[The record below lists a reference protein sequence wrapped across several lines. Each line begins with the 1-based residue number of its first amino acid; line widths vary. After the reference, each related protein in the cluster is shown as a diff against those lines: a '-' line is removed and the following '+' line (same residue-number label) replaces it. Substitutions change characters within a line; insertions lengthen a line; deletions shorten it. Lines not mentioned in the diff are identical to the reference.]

1 MTASI
6 NNGLSVHLEYD
17 DCVKIGSDFFL
28 EVYMNNND
36 EDQSVLLEAC
46 VFQCWNG
53 FLFETDGAQTV
64 LTDGVFSVTSFVS
77 N

>member
-17 DCVKIGSDFFL
+17 DCVTIGSDFFL

-36 EDQSVLLEAC
+36 EEQSVLLEAC
-46 VFQCWNG
+46 VFRC
-53 FLFETDGAQTV
+53 
-64 LTDGVFSVTSFVS
+64 
-77 N
+77 

>member
-46 VFQCWNG
+46 VSRC
-53 FLFETDGAQTV
+53 
-64 LTDGVFSVTSFVS
+64 
-77 N
+77 